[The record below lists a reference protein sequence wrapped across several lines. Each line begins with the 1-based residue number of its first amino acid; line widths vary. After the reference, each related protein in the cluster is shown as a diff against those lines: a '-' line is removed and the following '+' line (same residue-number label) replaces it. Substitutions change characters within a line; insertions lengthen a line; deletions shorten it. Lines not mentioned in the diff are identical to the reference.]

1 MKAEQALGI
10 GHVRQSGTWLG
21 ALLVVALAVG
31 GCGRHESPSP
41 PVALPA
47 LERPV
52 YALSVPEDQRILV
65 PKTSLVKRGGMPAVF
80 VLRERQARLRM
91 IKSGRTVG
99 DRIEILS
106 GLMGDETLILG
117 DLQPVH
123 DGSPIQVK

>member
-1 MKAEQALGI
+1 MRPKPQPRTG
-10 GHVRQSGTWLG
+10 GMRQLTPCFG
-21 ALLVVALAVG
+21 ALLVLFVSVG
-31 GCGRHESPSP
+31 GCGHDESPAA
-41 PVALPA
+41 PVALPV

-52 YALSVPEDQRILV
+52 FALTVPEDQRILV
-65 PKTSLVKRGGMPAVF
+65 PKTALVSRGGMPAVF
-80 VLRERQARLRM
+80 VLREEQARLRM

-99 DRIEILS
+99 DRIEILG

>member
-1 MKAEQALGI
+1 MKPKQALRI
-10 GHVRQSGTWLG
+10 RHMKPWGTWLG
-21 ALLVVALAVG
+21 ALLVFFVSIG
-31 GCGRHESPSP
+31 GCGRHESPTA

-52 YALSVPEDQRILV
+52 FALSVPKDQRILV
-65 PKTSLVKRGGMPAVF
+65 PKTALVKRGGIPAVF

>member
-1 MKAEQALGI
+1 MRPRQAQRI
-10 GHVRQSGTWLG
+10 GRVKQLRPCFG
-21 ALLVVALAVG
+21 ALLVFFVSVG
-31 GCGRHESPSP
+31 GCGRHESPAA

-47 LERPV
+47 LERPAF
-52 YALSVPEDQRILV
+52 ALSVPEDQRILV
-65 PKTSLVKRGGMPAVF
+65 PKTALVKRGGVPAVF
-80 VLRERQARLRM
+80 VLREGQARLRM